1 MFLFQTALWFLVLFK
16 KSFDEFK
23 NANEA
28 KILNERKYKEI
39 IDVLPYTTDILIEFI
54 NSIYSDISLI
64 EKYKNVDLDRNS
76 TGPLDHTFGRSRVKC
91 NNIHTLNKF
100 IDHVGEINHQTF
112 NQICQDIEKVKGRS
126 LNFGVTVEDKNDDDV
141 LFVSTPQQIA
151 YEFLCMINICSNEKM
166 MQNDC
171 DNLFLFAEFL
181 KDLIDEKMMQNDF
194 DNLFVE
200 FLKDLIDETRK
211 AVTILP
217 NSLLKS

>member
-1 MFLFQTALWFLVLFK
+1 MFR

-64 EKYKNVDLDRNS
+64 KKHKNVDLDRNS
-76 TGPLDHTFGRSRVKC
+76 TGPLEHTFGRSRVKC

-100 IDHVGEINHQTF
+100 IDSVGEI

-126 LNFGVTVEDKNDDDV
+126 LNFGVTVEDKNDDDI

-151 YEFLCMINICSNEKM
+151 YEFLFMINICSN
-166 MQNDC
+166 
-171 DNLFLFAEFL
+171 
-181 KDLIDEKMMQNDF
+181 EKMMQNDF